1 MERKDVL
8 IKSILAIGDEL
19 DKKKEDLNFRLEK
32 YILENKIIVDKH
44 LRLYYQED
52 RGRVL
57 SMLVLHELTN
67 KVIVFDAPRPR
78 GINPNLRI
86 KSLIDQLKENLKAD
100 GWMSD
105 DALNDAYCF
114 IKRKIG

>member
-8 IKSILAIGDEL
+8 IKSILAMGDEL

-32 YILENKIIVDKH
+32 YILENKIIVNKH

-57 SMLVLHELTN
+57 SMLALHELTN
-67 KVIVFDAPRPR
+67 EVIVLDAPRP
-78 GINPNLRI
+78 GDINPNLHI
-86 KSLIDQLKENLKAD
+86 KSLTDQLKEKLKSD

-105 DALNDAYCF
+105 DALNDAYCS
-114 IKRKIG
+114 IKQKIG